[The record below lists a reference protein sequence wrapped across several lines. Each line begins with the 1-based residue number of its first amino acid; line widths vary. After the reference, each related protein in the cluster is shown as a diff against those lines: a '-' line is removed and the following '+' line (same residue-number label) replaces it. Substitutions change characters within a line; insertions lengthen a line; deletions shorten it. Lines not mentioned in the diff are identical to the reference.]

1 LMVRKELQ
9 IDGIAERRDAECAE
23 DGNSRKD
30 GREIAMAG
38 WGHLRLPFCA
48 AAKWR
53 CAPVLPWTCGGGEL
67 RRVGPLQRTVRHDA
81 AGRPTKIPA
90 GRLEARELEREYQ
103 CGRS

>member
-1 LMVRKELQ
+1 MVKKELQ

-30 GREIAMAG
+30 GKAIAIAG
-38 WGHLRLPFCA
+38 WGHLCLPFYA

-53 CAPVLPWTCGGGEL
+53 CAPVLPRTCGGGEL
-67 RRVGPLQRTVRHDA
+67 RRVGPLQRT
-81 AGRPTKIPA
+81 GPSQIQT

-103 CGRS
+103 GGRD